1 MTIDHKF
8 QVPTV
13 AIHTDIFERVTK
25 SVARVNGMPKMRQV
39 YVPQP
44 VMGKSAA
51 ELRAYI
57 DGNDPTTG
65 RPVMQEIV
73 KKLTAALDQEGA
85 KNINFDQSTPQLIEP
100 TSEDNLHQ
108 LF

>member
-1 MTIDHKF
+1 MTIDHNY

-13 AIHTDIFERVTK
+13 AMHTDIFERVTK

-51 ELRAYI
+51 ELRAYV
-57 DGNDPTTG
+57 DGNDPLTS
-65 RPVMQEIV
+65 RPVMQEVIEG
-73 KKLTAALDQEGA
+73 LTAPLDVEAAIG
-85 KNINFDQSTPQLIEP
+85 IGFDRSTPRLVELD
-100 TSEDNLHQ
+100 TEDNLNA
-108 LF
+108 L